1 VSDPTN
7 NAPAALPAY
16 AAVRGRMPITPE
28 RAEAFLIALRETGSY
43 SAAAAAASPHLA
55 AKGSKSCS
63 IGAFREYARRNPQFA
78 ENVEAAM
85 TEVKGRMEAL
95 VLERAMTPDERP
107 IFGKNGALLG
117 VQKDSRPANQML
129 ALWLASHDPGKW
141 AAKQSIK
148 SEVTVNNAD
157 GSLTGGQAYIVK
169 PADVLLLDE
178 ADRVKL
184 IDLLSK
190 LEDRREEANAPAT
203 IETKPYTMGWGPNAA
218 PSRLPAPAD
227 DAYTDPDANAAPLGD
242 GATDE

>member
-1 VSDPTN
+1 MSDTTN
-7 NAPAALPAY
+7 NASAPLPAY
-16 AAVRGRMPITPE
+16 AVVRGRNGRIPITPE
-28 RAEAFLIALRETGSY
+28 RADAFLKALRETGSY

-55 AKGSKSCS
+55 AAGSKTCS
-63 IGAFREYARRNPQFA
+63 VGAFREYARRNPQFA
-78 ENVEAAM
+78 EDVEAAM

-148 SEVTVNNAD
+148 SEVTVTNNDA
-157 GSLTGGQAYIVK
+157 SLTSGAAFIVK

-178 ADRVKL
+178 ADRATL

-190 LEDRREEANAPAT
+190 LEDRREEATPAV

-218 PSRLPAPAD
+218 PSRLPAPD
-227 DAYTDPDANAAPLGD
+227 DAPLGE
-242 GATDE
+242 GTTNE